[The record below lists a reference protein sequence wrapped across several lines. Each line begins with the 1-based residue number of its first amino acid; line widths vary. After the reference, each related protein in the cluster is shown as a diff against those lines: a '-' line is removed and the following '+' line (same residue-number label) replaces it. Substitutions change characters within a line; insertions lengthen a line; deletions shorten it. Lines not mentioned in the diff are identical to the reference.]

1 MSDQDSAALEE
12 SVTLDSGLDAA
23 PEVTPEA
30 TTESATVDAEAQ
42 PKKEDGFQKRI
53 NKVTAD
59 KYEEK
64 RRADA
69 LQKRVQELEAGQVHT
84 TTENAPKL
92 EDFDYDQDKY
102 NNALIDHRVDTA
114 LAKNDAKRTQ
124 DSIDTR
130 AQESS
135 KTYNALVSELGKD
148 DFHEVANNIPELD
161 PGLVAELISTKEGVE
176 MIYHLGS
183 HLDIADEISNMSPMA
198 AMARLGQ
205 ISANMSAQ
213 KDIKTSAAPDPI
225 EPLNTGGSI
234 SKERGPTG
242 ATFT

>member
-1 MSDQDSAALEE
+1 MSEQDSAALEE
-12 SVTLDSGLDAA
+12 SVTLDSGLDTA

-42 PKKEDGFQKRI
+42 PKEDGFQKRI

-59 KYEEK
+59 KYTEK

-69 LQKRVQELEAGQVHT
+69 LQAEVDKLKAVQVPT
-84 TTENAPKL
+84 TTSNAPKL
-92 EDFDYDQDKY
+92 EDFDYDQEKF
-102 NNALIDHRVDTA
+102 NNALIDHRVNTA
-114 LAKNDAKRTQ
+114 IAKNDAKRTQ

-135 KTYNALVSELGKD
+135 KTYNTLVSEFGKD
-148 DFHEVANNIPELD
+148 DFHEVANKIPELD
-161 PGLVAELISTKEGVE
+161 PGLIAELISTKEGVA
-176 MIYHLGS
+176 MIYHLGE
-183 HLDIADEISNMSPMA
+183 HLDIADNISNMSPMA
-198 AMARLGQ
+198 AMAELGR

-213 KDIKTSAAPDPI
+213 PTIKPSAAPDPI
-225 EPLNTGGSI
+225 EPLNSGGSI